1 MNRTYRSLARECH
14 VQATLTGDETT
25 RQELERMAREY
36 IDLAEWLELHPA
48 PPQAEASPAQD
59 ESPAITIAKRL
70 FESRNS

>member
-1 MNRTYRSLARECH
+1 MNRTYRALARECH

-36 IDLAEWLELHPA
+36 IDLAEWLELHPL
-48 PPQAEASPAQD
+48 PQDEASRDKGA
-59 ESPAITIAKRL
+59 AIAMTKRL